1 MRRLSQISFTL
12 LGLFAVA
19 ANAQAAGLLEVYQ
32 AARQTDPTYQ
42 ASLAGARATAES
54 KAQAMGALLP
64 QLSAVAFIQDKEAES
79 VLKGTPNPN
88 NQNGQT
94 PGFIA
99 NGNSDSSGYSIKLTQ
114 TILRFDQFAAY
125 SIGKLQANQAQIDA
139 VLAEQE
145 LVNRA
150 AESYFAFLA
159 AKSDL
164 VTAQAE
170 RESISSQ
177 LEQAQKRFEVG
188 LIAITDVNEAQ
199 ASYDLAD
206 AQLILAEQN
215 MDNAKDVLRE
225 IAGRHIDDL
234 PDLRAN
240 IPMQKPAEGDQVW
253 VDRAMT
259 GNPQLARLK
268 LQTEI
273 ANKQVKAQRA
283 GHLPSLN
290 AQAERSFRDS
300 NEFSDP
306 GQRIESTDT
315 ILSLQLS
322 LPIFSGGTTQSK
334 VRQAHFQKLQAEQQL
349 EQTRRSVER
358 ETRSAHRGMNTAIRR
373 VQALRQAVQSSESA
387 LEATQAG
394 YDVGTRTSV
403 DVLNARSGLFRAQRD
418 YAKSRYDYAMS
429 LIKLHRAEGSLSP
442 QHLLLLDGWLESS
455 LQNTADKIAE

>member
-1 MRRLSQISFTL
+1 MRRFSQISFTL
-12 LGLFAVA
+12 LGLLTLA

-42 ASLAGARATAES
+42 ASLAGARASGES
-54 KAQAMGALLP
+54 KAQAIGALLP
-64 QLSAVAFIQDKEAES
+64 QLSASAYIQEKESETNSALPFVSVGES
-79 VLKGTPNPN
+79 ESN
-88 NQNGQT
+88 
-94 PGFIA
+94 
-99 NGNSDSSGYSIKLTQ
+99 GYSIKLTQ
-114 TILRFDQFAAY
+114 SILRFDQFAAL

-164 VTAQAE
+164 RTAEAE
-170 RESISSQ
+170 RESINSQ
-177 LEQAQKRFEVG
+177 LDQASKRHEVG
-188 LIAITDVNEAQ
+188 LIAITDVHEAQ

-215 MDNAKDVLRE
+215 MENAKDVLRE
-225 IAGRHIDDL
+225 IVGRQIDDL
-234 PDLRAN
+234 PDLRAT
-240 IPMQKPAEGDQVW
+240 IPMKTPAGSNQDW

-268 LQTEI
+268 LQAEI
-273 ANKQVKAQRA
+273 AKKQVGAQRA
-283 GHLPSLN
+283 GHLPSLS
-290 AQAERSFRDS
+290 AQAERNFRDS
-300 NEFSDP
+300 DEFVA
-306 GQRIESTDT
+306 GGAENTDT

-349 EQTRRSVER
+349 EQTRRTVER
-358 ETRSAHRGMNTAIRR
+358 ETRSAYRGMATAIRR
-373 VQALRQAVQSSESA
+373 VQALEQAVQSSESA

-403 DVLNARSGLFRAQRD
+403 DVLASRSGVFRAQRD

-429 LIKLHRAEGSLSP
+429 LIKLQRAEGSLGP
-442 QHLLLLDGWLESS
+442 NHLLLLDGWLESS
-455 LQNTADKIAE
+455 LSETADKLAQ

>member
-12 LGLFAVA
+12 LGLLTVAV
-19 ANAQAAGLLEVYQ
+19 NVQAAGLLEVYQ

-42 ASLAGARATAES
+42 AALAGARASGES
-54 KAQAMGALLP
+54 KAQAIGALLP
-64 QLSAVAFIQDKEAES
+64 QLSASAYIQEKESETNSALPFVSVGES
-79 VLKGTPNPN
+79 ESN
-88 NQNGQT
+88 
-94 PGFIA
+94 
-99 NGNSDSSGYSIKLTQ
+99 GYSIKLTQ
-114 TILRFDQFAAY
+114 SILRFDQFAAF

-164 VTAQAE
+164 RTAKAE
-170 RESISSQ
+170 LESINSQ
-177 LEQAQKRFEVG
+177 LDQAQKRHEVG
-188 LIAITDVNEAQ
+188 LIAITDVHEAQ

-225 IAGRHIDDL
+225 IVGRHIDDL
-234 PDLRAN
+234 PDLRDT
-240 IPMQKPAEGDQVW
+240 IPMKTPAGSGQDW
-253 VDRAMT
+253 VDRAMA

-273 ANKQVKAQRA
+273 AKKQVSAQRA

-300 NEFSDP
+300 DEFDAA
-306 GQRIESTDT
+306 GIENTDT
-315 ILSLQLS
+315 IFSLQLS

-334 VRQAHFQKLQAEQQL
+334 VRQAHYQQLQTEQQL
-349 EQTRRSVER
+349 EQTRRAVER
-358 ETRSAHRGMNTAIRR
+358 ETRSAYRGMATAIRR
-373 VQALRQAVQSSESA
+373 VQALEQAVQSSESA

-403 DVLNARSGLFRAQRD
+403 DVLTARSGVFRAQRD

-429 LIKLHRAEGSLSP
+429 LIELQRAEGSLGP
-442 QHLLLLDGWLESS
+442 NHLLLLDGWLESS
-455 LQNTADKIAE
+455 LSETADKLAQ